1 MNAEEIKMGKAL
13 KIRGLE
19 PLKPMIMPKPDK
31 FLNAY
36 LYAIFISPLF
46 LTIYF
51 LIAR

>member
-1 MNAEEIKMGKAL
+1 MNGEEIKMGKAL

-19 PLKPMIMPKPDK
+19 TLKPMVMSKLDK

-36 LYAIFISPLF
+36 LFAIFINPLF